1 MIGFGGINLGTG
13 KMAGTTG
20 GPVSTEGA
28 LTLALPACTIGVI
41 AGAVA
46 LIRST
51 LSPETGGS
59 VSAMIEKWNKLELS
73 RE

>member
-1 MIGFGGINLGTG
+1 
-13 KMAGTTG
+13 
-20 GPVSTEGA
+20 
-28 LTLALPACTIGVI
+28 
-41 AGAVA
+41 VA